1 MQPEIR
7 YVRTSDGVR
16 IAYAT
21 VGAGPPVM
29 WITAPPFSHVQ
40 LEWTQPGGY
49 LFFEPLAAA
58 HTLIRFDQRGLGLS
72 ERDVPEHSLDAYV
85 RDVEA
90 VAERAAGDSFA
101 LIGSQHGAQIA
112 VAYAVQHPDRVR
124 RLILTDP
131 FARGADFAR
140 LPIVGA
146 MVELVR
152 RDWEMFTENV
162 AGIAYGYGREDTRR
176 FGEFVRT
183 AISPE
188 DWLPMFES
196 LTRIDMTDLL
206 PQVHVPALV
215 LHHADLG
222 IVTSEMAHG
231 VAAAIKDGRFVSLT
245 GKWLD
250 STAEMTQAML
260 AFLAEDR
267 PRGAPTPAPHRALS
281 PREAEVAALVA
292 DGKTNREIA
301 AILVLGERTV
311 ETHVANILGK
321 LGFSNRAQIARWVT
335 QSNAGPR

>member
-1 MQPEIR
+1 MQPDVR

-21 VGAGPPVM
+21 VGAGPPVL

-58 HTLIRFDQRGLGLS
+58 HTLVRFDQRGLGLS
-72 ERDVPEHSLDAYV
+72 QRDVDEHSLDAYL

-90 VAERAAGDSFA
+90 VADRSAIDSFA
-101 LIGSQHGAQIA
+101 LVGSQHGAQIA

-140 LPIVGA
+140 LPVIGA
-146 MVELVR
+146 MVELVK

-162 AGIAYGYGREDTRR
+162 AGIAYGYGRDDTRR
-176 FGEFVRT
+176 FGEFVRA

-188 DWLPMFES
+188 AWLAMFES
-196 LTRIDMTDLL
+196 LTRIDVTELL
-206 PQVHVPALV
+206 PQVHVPTLI

-222 IVTSEMAHG
+222 IVTSEMAHE
-231 VAAAIKDGRFVSLT
+231 VAAAINDGRFVSLG

-250 STAEMTQAML
+250 STNEMTQAML

-267 PRGAPTPAPHRALS
+267 PPGAPPATPRRPLTA
-281 PREAEVAALVA
+281 REIEVAQLVA
-292 DGKTNREIA
+292 EGKTNREIA
-301 AILVLGERTV
+301 ETLVLGERTV
-311 ETHVANILGK
+311 ETHVANVLGK

-335 QSNAGPR
+335 QSHPR

>member
-21 VGAGPPVM
+21 VGVGPPVV

-40 LEWTQPGGY
+40 LEWTQPGGF
-49 LFFEPLAAA
+49 LFFEPLASA

-72 ERDVPEHSLDAYV
+72 ERDVPEYSLDAYL

-131 FARGADFAR
+131 FARGTEFAAAP
-140 LPIVGA
+140 LVQA
-146 MVELVR
+146 MVELVN

-162 AGIAYGYGREDTRR
+162 AGVAYGYGREDTHR
-176 FGEFVRT
+176 FGEFVRAALAPDTWITAFQALT
-183 AISPE
+183 AI
-188 DWLPMFES
+188 DV
-196 LTRIDMTDLL
+196 TALL
-206 PQVHVPALV
+206 PQVRVPTLV
-215 LHHADLG
+215 LHHAELA
-222 IVTSEMAHG
+222 IVTADMAHE
-231 VAAAIKDGRFVSLT
+231 VAAGIADARFVSLG

-250 STAEMTQAML
+250 STAEMTRAML
-260 AFLAEDR
+260 AFLAEDC
-267 PRGAPTPAPHRALS
+267 PPGAPVPTPRRPLT
-281 PREAEVAALVA
+281 PREVEVAALVA
-292 DGKTNREIA
+292 EGKTNREIA
-301 AILVLGERTV
+301 DVLVLGERTV

-321 LGFSNRAQIARWVT
+321 LGFSNRAQIATWVAH
-335 QSNAGPR
+335 SNPARR